1 MAGDDTVGLVLAG
14 GGARGAY
21 EAGAVSV
28 LLPHLEARGER
39 PRLLVGTSVGAMTAV
54 YLASVGHLD
63 AEDAVSGL
71 LERWRQVGKGEVIRS
86 IIRRGGPST
95 VLRYGG
101 EVLGVPGMRLLGLLD
116 PAP

>member
-1 MAGDDTVGLVLAG
+1 MASGDTVGLVLAG

-39 PRLLVGTSVGAMTAV
+39 PRLLVGTSVGAMTAA

-63 AEDAVSGL
+63 AEDAVARL
-71 LERWRQVGKGEVIRS
+71 LERWREVGKAEVIRS
-86 IIRRGGPST
+86 IVSRGGPST
-95 VLRYGG
+95 VLRYAG
-101 EVLGVPGMRLLGLLD
+101 EVLSLIHI
-116 PAP
+116 